1 MKKFSR
7 LNSGVLFLFFLS
19 VIGITMFTQNV
30 YLRAISL
37 VISII
42 NACFFD
48 VITDYFKDFRFYLAV
63 FLVITVSNPLFVHRG
78 NTVLFYVKNTPI
90 TLEAIAYGAN
100 FSLSLI
106 AVLVWFRIFSKLMT
120 AEKINE
126 ILGKRFATVG
136 MIASLTLRYVPEF
149 KRRFAEIADAHRSAG
164 LICEDTW
171 FEKVI
176 SYLKI
181 FMSLA
186 EFSFEKSANTAVSM
200 NARGYLLHKRTQISH
215 RIFQFDELLVLIL
228 TLVITV
234 CVIIFSLNHKLL
246 ASFYPT
252 IKVKFSVLSTIFFTV
267 LTIVPTFF
275 ELEDRLK
282 WHLSN
287 AKN

>member
-7 LNSGVLFLFFLS
+7 LNSGVLFLYFLS

-37 VISII
+37 AISII

-149 KRRFAEIADAHRSAG
+149 KRRFSEIADAHRSAG

-171 FEKVI
+171 LEKVK

-186 EFSFEKSANTAVSM
+186 EFSFEKSANTTVSM

-215 RIFQFDELLVLIL
+215 RKFQFDELLVLIL

>member
-30 YLRAISL
+30 FLHAISVAISL
-37 VISII
+37 L

-48 VITDYFKDFRFYLAV
+48 VITDFFKDFRFYLIV
-63 FLVITVSNPLFVHRG
+63 FFVITISNPLFVHRG

-100 FSLSLI
+100 FSLLLI

-171 FEKVI
+171 FEKVK

-215 RIFQFDELLVLIL
+215 RKFQFDELLVLIL

-234 CVIIFSLNHKLL
+234 CVIVFSLTHKLST
-246 ASFYPT
+246 SFFPTFKTDFSMLPT
-252 IKVKFSVLSTIFFTV
+252 ILFTI
-267 LTIVPTFF
+267 LTLIPTSF

>member
-7 LNSGVLFLFFLS
+7 LNSGVLFLYFLS
-19 VIGITMFTQNV
+19 VIGITMFTQNIFLHAISV
-30 YLRAISL
+30 AISL
-37 VISII
+37 L

-48 VITDYFKDFRFYLAV
+48 VITDFFKDFRFYLIV
-63 FLVITVSNPLFVHRG
+63 FFVITISNPLLVHRG

-149 KRRFAEIADAHRSAG
+149 KRRLAEIADAHRSAG

-171 FEKVI
+171 FEKVK

-215 RIFQFDELLVLIL
+215 RKFQFDELIVLIL

-234 CVIIFSLNHKLL
+234 CVIVFSLTHKLST
-246 ASFYPT
+246 SFYPT
-252 IKVKFSVLSTIFFTV
+252 IKVKFSVLPTIFFTV

>member
-171 FEKVI
+171 FEKVK

>member
-7 LNSGVLFLFFLS
+7 LNSGVLFLYFLS
-19 VIGITMFTQNV
+19 VISITMFTQNV
-30 YLRAISL
+30 YLRAISV

-42 NACFFD
+42 NACIFD

-90 TLEAIAYGAN
+90 TLEAMAYGAD
-100 FSLSLI
+100 FSLSMI
-106 AVLVWFRIFSKLMT
+106 AVLAWFRIFSTLMS
-120 AEKINE
+120 AEKIVE
-126 ILGKRFATVG
+126 IFGKRFATLG
-136 MIASLTLRYVPEF
+136 LIAALTLRYVPEF

-171 FEKVI
+171 SEKVK

-186 EFSFEKSANTAVSM
+186 EFSLEKSANTAISM
-200 NARGYLLHKRTQISH
+200 NARGYSLHNHTQISH
-215 RIFQFDELLVLIL
+215 KKLQFNELFVLIL
-228 TLVITV
+228 TLFITV
-234 CVIIFSLNHKLL
+234 CVIIFSLNHKLST
-246 ASFYPT
+246 SFYPT
-252 IKVKFSVLSTIFFTV
+252 FKTEFSML
-267 LTIVPTFF
+267 PTFLFTILTLIPTSF

>member
-7 LNSGVLFLFFLS
+7 LNSGILFMYFLS

-30 YLRAISL
+30 YLHAISVAISL
-37 VISII
+37 LT
-42 NACFFD
+42 ACLFD
-48 VITDYFKDFRFYLAV
+48 VITDFFKDFRFYLTA
-63 FLVITVSNPLFVHRG
+63 FLVIIISNPLIVHRG
-78 NTVLFYVKNTPI
+78 NTVLFYVKSTPI

-100 FSLSLI
+100 FSLSMI
-106 AVLVWFRIFSKLMT
+106 AILVWFRIFSKIMT

-126 ILGKRFATVG
+126 NLGKRFATVG
-136 MIASLTLRYVPEF
+136 MIAVLTLRYVPEF
-149 KRRFAEIADAHRSAG
+149 KRRFAEIAAAQRSAG

-171 FEKVI
+171 FEKVK

-186 EFSFEKSANTAVSM
+186 EFSLEKSANAAISM
-200 NARGYLLHKRTQISH
+200 NARGYSLHNHTQISQKKW
-215 RIFQFDELLVLIL
+215 QFNELFVLIL
-228 TLVITV
+228 MLFITV
-234 CVIIFSLNHKLL
+234 CVIVFSLNHKLL
-246 ASFYPT
+246 TSFYPT
-252 IKVKFSVLSTIFFTV
+252 VRVEFSLLPTILFTI
-267 LTIVPTFF
+267 LTLVPTFF

>member
-7 LNSGVLFLFFLS
+7 LNSGILFLFFLS

-171 FEKVI
+171 FEKVK

>member
-7 LNSGVLFLFFLS
+7 LNSGVLFLYFLS
-19 VIGITMFTQNV
+19 VICITMFTQNV
-30 YLRAISL
+30 YLRAISV

-42 NACFFD
+42 NACIFD

-90 TLEAIAYGAN
+90 TLEAMAYGAN
-100 FSLSLI
+100 FSLSMI
-106 AVLVWFRIFSKLMT
+106 AVLAWFRIFSTLMT
-120 AEKINE
+120 AEKIVELFGN
-126 ILGKRFATVG
+126 RFATLG
-136 MIASLTLRYVPEF
+136 LIAALTLRYVPEF

-171 FEKVI
+171 SEKVK

-200 NARGYLLHKRTQISH
+200 NARGYLLHKRTQILH
-215 RIFQFDELLVLIL
+215 RKFQFNEFLVLLL
-228 TLVITV
+228 TLAITV
-234 CVIIFSLNHKLL
+234 CVIVFSLTHKLST
-246 ASFYPT
+246 SFYPT
-252 IKVKFSVLSTIFFTV
+252 FKTEFSMLPTILFTI
-267 LTIVPTFF
+267 LTLIPTSF

>member
-171 FEKVI
+171 FEKVK
-176 SYLKI
+176 SYLII

-215 RIFQFDELLVLIL
+215 RKFQFDELLVFIL

-234 CVIIFSLNHKLL
+234 CVIVFSLTHKLST
-246 ASFYPT
+246 SFYPT
-252 IKVKFSVLSTIFFTV
+252 FKTDFSMLPTILFTI
-267 LTIVPTFF
+267 LTLIPTSF

>member
-7 LNSGVLFLFFLS
+7 LNSGVLFLYFLS

-30 YLRAISL
+30 YLRAIS
-37 VISII
+37 VMISLL
-42 NACFFD
+42 NACLFD
-48 VITDYFKDFRFYLAV
+48 VITDFFKDFRFYLSV
-63 FLVITVSNPLFVHRG
+63 FLVITISNPLFVHRG
-78 NTVLFYVKNTPI
+78 NTVLFYLKNTPI

-100 FSLSLI
+100 FSLSMI

-136 MIASLTLRYVPEF
+136 MIAVLTLRYVPEF
-149 KRRFAEIADAHRSAG
+149 KRRFAGIAAAQRSAG

-171 FEKVI
+171 FEKVK

-186 EFSFEKSANTAVSM
+186 EFSLEKSANTAISM
-200 NARGYLLHKRTQISH
+200 NARGYSLHNHTQISH
-215 RIFQFDELLVLIL
+215 KKLQFNELLVLIL

-234 CVIIFSLNHKLL
+234 CVMIFSLNHKLL
-246 ASFYPT
+246 TSFYPI
-252 IKVKFSVLSTIFFTV
+252 IKVDFSVIPTILFTI
-267 LTIVPTFF
+267 LTLVPTFF

>member
-7 LNSGVLFLFFLS
+7 LNSGVLFLYFLS
-19 VIGITMFTQNV
+19 VIGITMFTQNIFLHAISV
-30 YLRAISL
+30 AISL
-37 VISII
+37 L

-48 VITDYFKDFRFYLAV
+48 VITDFFKDFRFYLIV
-63 FLVITVSNPLFVHRG
+63 FFVITFSNPLLVHRG

-149 KRRFAEIADAHRSAG
+149 KRRLAEIADAHRSAG

-171 FEKVI
+171 FEKVK

-215 RIFQFDELLVLIL
+215 RKFQFDELIVLIL

-234 CVIIFSLNHKLL
+234 CVIVFSLTHKLST
-246 ASFYPT
+246 SFYPT
-252 IKVKFSVLSTIFFTV
+252 IKVKFSVLPTIFFTV